1 MQLTKGSFSEHVNFD
16 FFKKS
21 PSMHSLVLNKSFES
35 VPFYTWYGMVELINV
50 YELNN
55 SHAGAGEDML

>member
-1 MQLTKGSFSEHVNFD
+1 MQLTKAPFLWYVTFEF
-16 FFKKS
+16 FFKS
-21 PSMHSLVLNKSFES
+21 PNMHSLVLNKSFES
-35 VPFYTWYGMVELINV
+35 VPFHTSYRMVELINV